1 MKNWLYI
8 ILITSAVIACDSETV
23 EPDETRLGADF
34 YPLQVG
40 NYSIFEVENIDYK
53 ITGEVMASSFQLK
66 TQVIDSFVN
75 QAGSLSYK
83 IHYYKRESVSEPWKF
98 LHAWTARKNENQA
111 ILVEDNIPFLK
122 ISFPVSDNK
131 IWDGNVLNTLPQDDY
146 VLDSLLSRYITPAQD
161 TIANTLTVIQ
171 GNNEDFTVE
180 LVRRYEIYGL
190 HIGLVYKEDILLQ
203 YCTNTD
209 CLGQE
214 KVESGHEYRQYL
226 VESGRE

>member
-1 MKNWLYI
+1 MKNWLYLT
-8 ILITSAVIACDSETV
+8 LITFVVIACNTETV

-53 ITGEVMASSFQLK
+53 ITGEVVASSFQLK

-75 QAGSLSYK
+75 QTGTLSYE
-83 IHYYKRESVSEPWKF
+83 IHYYKRQSPSESWKF
-98 LHAWTARKNENQA
+98 LHAWTARRNGNQA

-122 ISFPVSDNK
+122 LSFPVSENK

-146 VLDSLLSRYITPAQD
+146 EMDSLLSRYITPAQD
-161 TIANTLTVIQ
+161 TIENTLTVIQ

-180 LVRRYEIYGL
+180 LDRRYEIYGL
-190 HIGLVYKEDILLQ
+190 HKGLVYKEDILLQ
-203 YCTNTD
+203 YCTTTD

-226 VESGRE
+226 LETGKQ